1 MSYQYINRDGFQ
13 KNKDCHL
20 EHVSCLSGFLLTD
33 EKSVSLNNSKIS
45 QSIKRQSH
53 FEMTNLRP
61 VNYKEYFCRNIVLS
75 VLSILFFYNSTYA
88 QSSLVLRNDQIGI
101 GGDFDFESL
110 SETSKNFVE
119 VTYGY
124 SSLFYSNENFNSS
137 FSPST
142 LTEIK
147 LGTSTIKPEG
157 NYSILSFDESYF
169 FSSLLSS
176 YNKEDSKVS
185 FELWRLGAGAR
196 YGYGYNIK
204 NNFQVI
210 PYYHFGL
217 AWSRGNFE
225 EPKLSNDLSDRNYLD
240 KFHNT
245 IRFGTTNSAGLQIK
259 VSQLISFGAEY
270 ETDIIFPKHLAFKQ
284 FGSFF
289 IELMSQTGIDYLT
302 KGVLLK
308 AIPQGVPVFYFLLK
322 NGLSYLFYSLKEEE
336 MNWPFESE
344 APLRME
350 TLKFNLKITL

>member
-1 MSYQYINRDGFQ
+1 MHYLI
-13 KNKDCHL
+13 
-20 EHVSCLSGFLLTD
+20 LL
-33 EKSVSLNNSKIS
+33 VI
-45 QSIKRQSH
+45 
-53 FEMTNLRP
+53 
-61 VNYKEYFCRNIVLS
+61 S
-75 VLSILFFYNSTYA
+75 VLFIYNSTFA
-88 QSSLVLRNDQIGI
+88 QSSLFSKNDEIVL

-124 SSLFYSNENFNSS
+124 SSLFYSGKNFTSS

-157 NYSILSFDESYF
+157 NYSILSFEENYF
-169 FSSLLSS
+169 FSSLLTS
-176 YNKEDSKVS
+176 YNKEDSQVS

-196 YGYGYNIK
+196 NGYGYNIK
-204 NNFQVI
+204 NSFQVI

-217 AWSRGNFE
+217 AWSRGNFDEPELLGDLE
-225 EPKLSNDLSDRNYLD
+225 EKKYLD
-240 KFHNT
+240 KFNNT
-245 IRFGTTNSAGLQIK
+245 VRFGTTNSAGMQIK

-308 AIPQGVPVFYFLLK
+308 AIPQGVPVIYFLLK
-322 NGLSYLFYSLKEEE
+322 NGLSYLFYTLKEEE

-350 TLKFNLKITL
+350 TLKFNLKISL

>member
-1 MSYQYINRDGFQ
+1 MHYLI
-13 KNKDCHL
+13 
-20 EHVSCLSGFLLTD
+20 LLA
-33 EKSVSLNNSKIS
+33 I
-45 QSIKRQSH
+45 
-53 FEMTNLRP
+53 
-61 VNYKEYFCRNIVLS
+61 S
-75 VLSILFFYNSTYA
+75 VLFIYNSTFA
-88 QSSLVLRNDQIGI
+88 QSSLLLKNDEITF

-110 SETSKNFVE
+110 GETSKNFIE

-124 SSLFYSNENFNSS
+124 SSVFYSNENFISS

-157 NYSILSFDESYF
+157 NYSILSFEDNYF

-176 YNKEDSKVS
+176 YNKDETKVS
-185 FELWRLGAGAR
+185 FELWRLGAGVR
-196 YGYGYNIK
+196 NGYGYNIK
-204 NNFQVI
+204 NSFQVI

-217 AWSRGNFE
+217 AWSRGNFDEPELLNNLE
-225 EPKLSNDLSDRNYLD
+225 EKKYLN
-240 KFHNT
+240 KFDNT
-245 IRFGTTNSAGLQIK
+245 VRFGTTNSAGLQVK
-259 VSQLISFGAEY
+259 VSKLISFGAEY

-322 NGLSYLFYSLKEEE
+322 NGLSYLFYTLKEEE

-350 TLKFNLKITL
+350 TLKFNLKISL